1 MGGLGIFFLSYVELF
16 SCFYGAQNE
25 TYNDGKDVKWW
36 NALSAKELRV

>member
-1 MGGLGIFFLSYVELF
+1 MACAEIFCREAICRLCL
-16 SCFYGAQNE
+16 YGAQNE